1 LRQRSSP
8 TEPSQEHPY
17 FLSAVSG
24 CPMVVIL
31 ARVDSQG
38 LPCTLQILARR
49 WDDEQL
55 LDIAESLS
63 ELTGSFRRSLG
74 Y

>member
-1 LRQRSSP
+1 
-8 TEPSQEHPY
+8 
-17 FLSAVSG
+17 
-24 CPMVVIL
+24 MVVIL

-38 LPCTLQILARR
+38 QPFGLQILARH

-63 ELTGSFRRSLG
+63 ELTGSFRRSPN

>member
-1 LRQRSSP
+1 MRQRSSP
-8 TEPSQEHPY
+8 TEPSQEYPY
-17 FLSAVSG
+17 SLSAVSG
-24 CPMVVIL
+24 CPMVVIF

-38 LPCTLQILARR
+38 PSFGLQILARR

-55 LDIAESLS
+55 LDIAESFS

>member
-1 LRQRSSP
+1 
-8 TEPSQEHPY
+8 
-17 FLSAVSG
+17 
-24 CPMVVIL
+24 MVVIL
-31 ARVDSQG
+31 AGVDSQG
-38 LPCTLQILARR
+38 LPFGLQILAPR